1 MIHKSYIKILTAAI
15 LFCMAG
21 CSKDLDRQP
30 LDNLGNTTY
39 WSSQEDAE
47 RTVTE
52 IYRYLGSNERFFISC
67 ATDDSYSWSNW
78 PVDIQFVANG
88 SATPGTGTFG
98 NFWKNLYQQVARA
111 NDVTDNIDRV
121 PNLDPA
127 IKARLLGE
135 ARFLRAYAY
144 QQLTGLFGDV
154 PLITH
159 IQAPEEFDIEK
170 TPKAEVVQFILD
182 ELSDISNDL
191 PETYAAS
198 EYGRITKGAALALKA
213 RVELYNERWQEAAE
227 TAKQVMD
234 LGVYQIDNNY
244 LSLFNGDNKQ
254 SKEIIVSAQYLPNVY
269 PNPNAT
275 WIGAPSLAGWGQI
288 VPLKSLVD
296 AYECV
301 DGLPIDESPLYDAN
315 RPFENRDPRLTLTI
329 VVPGTQV
336 NNTVI
341 DITKPG
347 SPDALGQSN
356 ASFSGYYYKK
366 YVPTTISGGWETS
379 SAADVMIL
387 RYAEVLLTYAE
398 AKIES
403 GQIDQSVYDAIN
415 QVRQRNGVNM
425 PAATTATH
433 PDQNALRELVRRERH
448 VEFPVEDNRL
458 FDIRRWRIAEQVMP
472 GRALGIFNNFDSS
485 RSDYNNYVLVETR
498 NFNPSR
504 DYLWP
509 IPANEISLN
518 GSITQNPGW

>member
-1 MIHKSYIKILTAAI
+1 MIHSKYKILTAAAL
-15 LFCMAG
+15 LFIGG
-21 CSKDLDRQP
+21 CTKDLNRQP
-30 LDNLGNTTY
+30 LDNLGNITY
-39 WSSQEDAE
+39 WSSQQDAE
-47 RTVTE
+47 RAITD
-52 IYRYLGSNERFFISC
+52 IYRFLGSNERFFISC

-88 SATPGTGTFG
+88 SATPGAGTFD
-98 NFWKNLYQQVARA
+98 NFWKNLYQQIAKA

-121 PNLDPA
+121 PDLDPTL
-127 IKARLLGE
+127 KARLIGE

-159 IQAPEEFDIEK
+159 IQAPEEFNIAK
-170 TPKAEVVQFILD
+170 TSKAEIVQYILE
-182 ELSDISNDL
+182 ELSAISNDL
-191 PETYAAS
+191 PETYADS
-198 EYGRITKGAALALKA
+198 ERGRITKGAALALKA
-213 RVELYNERWQEAAE
+213 RVELYNERWAEAAI

-244 LSLFNGDNKQ
+244 LSLFNGDNKA

-269 PNPNAT
+269 PNSNAT
-275 WIGAPSLAGWGQI
+275 WIGSPSLAGWGQI

-301 DGLPIDESPLYDAN
+301 DGLPINESSLYDAN
-315 RPFENRDPRLTLTI
+315 NPFENRDPRLKLTV

-336 NNTVI
+336 NGSVI
-341 DITKPG
+341 DITRAG

-366 YVPTTISGGWETS
+366 YVPTTISGDWESS

-387 RYAEVLLTYAE
+387 RYAEVLLNYAE

-425 PAATTATH
+425 PAATAANH
-433 PDQNALRELVRRERH
+433 PDQNSLRELVRRERH

-458 FDIRRWRIAEQVMP
+458 FDIRRWHIAEQVMP
-472 GRALGIFNNFDSS
+472 GQALGIFNNFDSS
-485 RSDYNNYVLVETR
+485 RGDYNSFVLVETR

-509 IPANEISLN
+509 IPANETSLN
-518 GSITQNPGW
+518 NSITQNPGW

>member
-1 MIHKSYIKILTAAI
+1 MIHSKYKIFLAAI
-15 LFCMAG
+15 LLFAGG

-39 WSSQEDAE
+39 WSSQADAE
-47 RTVTE
+47 RAVTD
-52 IYRYLGSNERFFISC
+52 IYRFLGSNERFFISC
-67 ATDDSYSWSNW
+67 ATDDSFSWSNW

-88 SATPGTGTFG
+88 SASPGTGTFAS
-98 NFWKNLYQQVARA
+98 FWKNLYQQVAKA

-121 PNLDPA
+121 PNLDPTLR
-127 IKARLLGE
+127 ARLLGE

-159 IQAPEEFDIEK
+159 IQRPDEFNVPR
-170 TPKAEVVQFILD
+170 TPKADVTQFILD
-182 ELSDISNDL
+182 ELTAITNDL
-191 PETYAAS
+191 PETYDTS
-198 EYGRITKGAALALKA
+198 ERGRITRGAVLALKA
-213 RVELYNERWQEAAE
+213 RVALYNENWSEAAIA
-227 TAKQVMD
+227 AKEVMD

-244 LSLFNGDNKQ
+244 LSLFNGDNKT
-254 SKEIIVSAQYLPNVY
+254 SNEIILAAQYLPNVY
-269 PNPNAT
+269 PNSNAT

-301 DGLPIDESPLYDAN
+301 DGLPINESPLYDAST
-315 RPFENRDPRLTLTI
+315 PFANRDPRLGLTI

-336 NNTVI
+336 NSSVI

-347 SPDALGQSN
+347 SPDAIGQSN

-379 SAADVMIL
+379 SAADVMII

-398 AKIES
+398 AKIEA
-403 GQIDQSVYDAIN
+403 GEIDQTVYDAIN
-415 QVRQRNGVNM
+415 QVRQRSGVNM
-425 PAATTATH
+425 PAATVATH
-433 PDQNALRELVRRERH
+433 PDQSALRTLLRRERH
-448 VEFPVEDNRL
+448 VEFPIEDNRL

-472 GRALGIFNNFDSS
+472 GRALGIFNNFDNS
-485 RSDYNNYVLVETR
+485 RADYNNYVLVEQR
-498 NFNPSR
+498 NFDANR

-509 IPANEISLN
+509 IPANEMSLN
-518 GSITQNPGW
+518 NNLTQNSGW